1 MSNLT
6 DWLAITI
13 KFRGKCIECNK
24 EISSGEQALWSKSTK
39 AIKHL
44 DCSLLISNQ
53 VTSSKANEESI
64 THKQEKQ
71 SIARKQKRFLQT
83 TVPKKCFI
91 CGNEKTRDDE
101 YDSDDYA
108 HYRED
113 ESQSYICQ
121 SCLKRKDAFQAYQ
134 YAFFQKII
142 RYLK

>member
-24 EISSGEQALWSKSTK
+24 EIRSGEQALWSKSTK

-44 DCSLLISNQ
+44 DCSLRSPEQ
-53 VTSSKANEESI
+53 VTSSKDDEESV

-71 SIARKQKRFLQT
+71 SIAHKKKSSAT
-83 TVPKKCFI
+83 YNPKKCFI
-91 CGNEKTRDDE
+91 CGNEKTRE
-101 YDSDDYA
+101 DSDDYYDD
-108 HYRED
+108 YRGIGEI

-121 SCLKRKDAFQAYQ
+121 SCLKREDAFQAYQ
-134 YAFFQKII
+134 HAFLQKIT